1 MKYLL
6 AQNFAAPSMMTPS
19 VSSSIKSYEKEMK
32 SPLNNSNIMIDPRI
46 CRGNTYTRTVLTDDQ
61 RRNRDV
67 YEREQTSKRRLLER
81 KSLRVSSV
89 LQSWDKNK
97 SSASS

>member
-1 MKYLL
+1 MKYLR
-6 AQNFAAPSMMTPS
+6 AQNFAAPSMMTG
-19 VSSSIKSYEKEMK
+19 SIKSYEKVMK